1 VLLASGEPILSLNLL
16 FASLSFSRI
25 RKVTPKDF
33 RIWDFRDAFPFLR
46 DIMRFSRSSGLI
58 SEGMLAKA
66 VWYRSST
73 SSRAALRAANLAGSS
88 SEGDCRKLPSRGDPD
103 DPCLATFGV

>member
-1 VLLASGEPILSLNLL
+1 MRAGGGGLAWLEEADEDGGALNSSKRLKVAVLFTSGEPIPSLNLL

-46 DIMRFSRSSGLI
+46 DIMRFSRSSGVK
-58 SEGMLAKA
+58 SAGMVANA
-66 VWYRSST
+66 V
-73 SSRAALRAANLAGSS
+73 
-88 SEGDCRKLPSRGDPD
+88 
-103 DPCLATFGV
+103 